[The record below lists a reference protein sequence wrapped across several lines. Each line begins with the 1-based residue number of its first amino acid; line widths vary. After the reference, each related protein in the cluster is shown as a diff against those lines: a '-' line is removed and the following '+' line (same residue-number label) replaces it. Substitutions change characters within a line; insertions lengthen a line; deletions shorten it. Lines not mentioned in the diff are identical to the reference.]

1 MPVRETATIVLTL
14 FTQNRLTLFP
24 EGGVPGP
31 KFFLSTAKSMTI
43 VTEQDTKGAVRAGEE
58 GCDRTKLTEL
68 LPGNSNE
75 CELQRRV
82 DADHVARLYVA
93 FEPPRVDSL
102 NA

>member
-1 MPVRETATIVLTL
+1 MKDGLKTHSLLRPVQSHAGATRRGMTTCACRV
-14 FTQNRLTLFP
+14 
-24 EGGVPGP
+24 
-31 KFFLSTAKSMTI
+31 ASMTI

-58 GCDRTKLTEL
+58 GRDRTKLTEL
-68 LPGNSNE
+68 VPGNSNE